1 MNFTDIL
8 RHNMIIDNYYLSII
22 SIADMLGVLL
32 ICKDLEVFSKASWVK
47 ARIAIL
53 ISIGGNKLMLRL

>member
-1 MNFTDIL
+1 
-8 RHNMIIDNYYLSII
+8 MIIDNYYLSII

-47 ARIAIL
+47 TRIAIL